1 MNNNKQETPVECL
14 VNQVEDFIG
23 LIPVDI
29 INQVK
34 EMEKER
40 MIELIQFIVSEEELV
55 DYSSVSKE
63 TASYYLD
70 KFNQVDRKEQQ
81 KSKIDIAIQKF
92 EDLKSKANSLR
103 DVMYLDGVLAV
114 LDSIQNEIY
123 GGSKEWEFYLE
134 LKTPEVM
141 KKILL

>member
-1 MNNNKQETPVECL
+1 MKNNKQETPVECL

-34 EMEKER
+34 EMEKQR
-40 MIELIQFIVSEEELV
+40 MIELIQFIVSEKELV

-70 KFNQVDRKEQQ
+70 KFNQVDSKEQQ

-123 GGSKEWEFYLE
+123 EGKQ
-134 LKTPEVM
+134 
-141 KKILL
+141 

>member
-123 GGSKEWEFYLE
+123 EGKQ
-134 LKTPEVM
+134 
-141 KKILL
+141 

>member
-1 MNNNKQETPVECL
+1 MKNNKQETPVECL

-40 MIELIQFIVSEEELV
+40 MIELIQFIVSEKELV

-63 TASYYLD
+63 TSSYYLD
-70 KFNQVDRKEQQ
+70 KINQVDSKEQQ

-123 GGSKEWEFYLE
+123 EGKQ
-134 LKTPEVM
+134 
-141 KKILL
+141 

>member
-1 MNNNKQETPVECL
+1 MALMNNNKQETPVECL

-34 EMEKER
+34 EMEKQR
-40 MIELIQFIVSEEELV
+40 MIELIQFIVSEKELV

-70 KFNQVDRKEQQ
+70 KFNQVDSKEQQ

-123 GGSKEWEFYLE
+123 EGKQ
-134 LKTPEVM
+134 
-141 KKILL
+141 

>member
-40 MIELIQFIVSEEELV
+40 MIELIQFIVSEKELV

-70 KFNQVDRKEQQ
+70 KFNQVDSKEQQ
-81 KSKIDIAIQKF
+81 KSKIYIAIQKF

-123 GGSKEWEFYLE
+123 LGSKE
-134 LKTPEVM
+134 
-141 KKILL
+141 

>member
-123 GGSKEWEFYLE
+123 GGSKE
-134 LKTPEVM
+134 
-141 KKILL
+141 

>member
-1 MNNNKQETPVECL
+1 MALMNNNKQETPVECL

-123 GGSKEWEFYLE
+123 EGKQ
-134 LKTPEVM
+134 
-141 KKILL
+141 

>member
-1 MNNNKQETPVECL
+1 MKNNKQETPVECL

-34 EMEKER
+34 EMEKQR
-40 MIELIQFIVSEEELV
+40 MIELIQFIVSEKELV

-70 KFNQVDRKEQQ
+70 KFNQVDSKEQQ

-114 LDSIQNEIY
+114 LDSIQNENY
-123 GGSKEWEFYLE
+123 GGSKE
-134 LKTPEVM
+134 
-141 KKILL
+141 